1 MCLFPVVCENTVI
14 PFKITYWPALTFVL
28 CCLLLLPIG
37 YAQSATP
44 EALAFPCMACHGP
57 EGESQ
62 GDIPSL
68 NGLSHNHLK
77 NSLHAFK
84 SAQRRGVIMNRIARG
99 YSDEQIEALA
109 RYFSSLK

>member
-1 MCLFPVVCENTVI
+1 MR
-14 PFKITYWPALTFVL
+14 PFEIVYRLILVLVL
-28 CCLLLLPIG
+28 CYLPVG
-37 YAQSATP
+37 HAQSATP

-68 NGLSHNHLK
+68 KGLSHNQLK
-77 NSLHAFK
+77 RDLHAFK

-99 YSDEQIEALA
+99 YSDEQIEILA
-109 RYFSSLK
+109 RYFSDLK

>member
-1 MCLFPVVCENTVI
+1 MMWVKNTVI
-14 PFKITYWPALTFVL
+14 SFKIASWPILVL
-28 CCLLLLPIG
+28 VLFYLPIG

-57 EGESQ
+57 EGKSQ

-68 NGLSHNHLK
+68 HGLSYDDLK
-77 NSLHAFK
+77 SSLYAFK
-84 SAQRRGVIMNRIARG
+84 LIQRRGVIMNRIARG

-109 RYFSSLK
+109 RYFSGLK

>member
-1 MCLFPVVCENTVI
+1 MNRYVLPLGRVFFLVAVLYCVSAVQAQPV
-14 PFKITYWPALTFVL
+14 
-28 CCLLLLPIG
+28 
-37 YAQSATP
+37 SP
-44 EALAFPCMACHGP
+44 EMLAFPCMACHGP

-68 NGLSHNHLK
+68 NGLSHDYLK

-84 SAQRRGVIMNRIARG
+84 SMQRRGVIMNRIVRG

-109 RYFSSLK
+109 RYFSGLK